1 MPVAASAFVL
11 AFCFNAQQE
20 ALGPAAA
27 GWIAAWPSFKVAG
40 VVPGTP
46 MDKAGVRKG
55 DVLEAVDGH
64 PLTGMPDWFLARSN
78 FERGRSVEIQVR
90 RGMQRLHLRFVIT
103 SPAWRTW
110 HTNYAL

>member
-27 GWIAAWPSFKVAG
+27 GWIAAWPSFRVAG
-40 VVPGTP
+40 VAPGTP

-55 DVLEAVDGH
+55 DVLEAVNGH
-64 PLTGMPDWFLARSN
+64 PLTGMPDWFVARST
-78 FERGRSVEIQVR
+78 FERGRAVEVQIR
-90 RGMQRLHLRFVIT
+90 RGTQRLRLPFVIT
-103 SPAWRTW
+103 
-110 HTNYAL
+110 L